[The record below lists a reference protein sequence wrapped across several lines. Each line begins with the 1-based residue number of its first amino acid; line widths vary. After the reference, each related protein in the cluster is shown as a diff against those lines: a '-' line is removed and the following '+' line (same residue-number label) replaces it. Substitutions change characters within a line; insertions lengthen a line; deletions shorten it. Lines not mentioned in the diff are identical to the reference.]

1 MRKVTFNNLSEAFI
15 NASTTYNNKEFL
27 NNDLGV
33 NFTYTS
39 AKIKALDLSE
49 TLRNLGIGKND
60 KVAIIAENTPLWP
73 IAYFAVMLADAVA
86 VPILPEFSEN
96 DIAKLLLHSESKAI
110 FASTKQSAKIDKN
123 TPLPLFEI
131 TEKDIIPV
139 KNLDLSASR
148 RANEV
153 VLSSDIAS
161 IIYTSGTTGTP
172 KGVMLTH
179 ENILQNAEGCW
190 GIQDVNSNDVFLS
203 VLPLAHSY
211 EFTIGFILPMMS
223 GSTINYLSKPP
234 AVSTLLPALSII
246 RPTTMLTV
254 PLIMEKI
261 FKNGIKPKLQASKV
275 SAAIYSTTLGRKL
288 LHYLAGRELK
298 KKFGGRMR
306 FFGIGGA
313 KLDPETERFLNEA
326 KFPYSIGYGMTEGSP
341 LLAGAPPSK
350 TKLYST
356 GPAVPNQELQIVNPD
371 PKTGIGEIWARGR
384 NVMAGY
390 YKQPDLTNEIITKDG
405 WLKTGDLGRIAN
417 GYLYICGRLKNI
429 ILGSNGENIY
439 PEDIEAVLNRHEL
452 VADSLVYEFK
462 GKLVAKVNLN
472 YDQLEKQ
479 YNDLKQS
486 AHTMQLEFEEKKEA
500 LLKDLRVYVNAKVNR
515 SNQLAL
521 VIDQENPFEK
531 TPTMK
536 IKRYLYTTHR

>member
-15 NASTTYNNKEFL
+15 DASATYSNKAFL

-33 NFTYTS
+33 NFTYLS
-39 AKIKALDLSE
+39 AKVKALDLSE
-49 TLRNLGIGKND
+49 TLRNLGIGKGD
-60 KVAIIAENTPLWP
+60 KVAIISENTPLWP
-73 IAYFAVMLADAVA
+73 IAYFAIMLTDAVA

-110 FASTKQSAKIDKN
+110 FASTKQSIKIDSN
-123 TPLPLFEI
+123 NPLPLFEI
-131 TEKDIIPV
+131 GQNDIRPA
-139 KNLDLSASR
+139 KNQYLSASR

-161 IIYTSGTTGTP
+161 IIYTSGTTGIP

-179 ENILQNAEGCW
+179 ENFLQNTEGCW
-190 GIQDVNSNDVFLS
+190 GVHNVNSTDVFLS

-211 EFTIGFILPMMS
+211 EFTIGLLLPMMS

-261 FKNGIKPKLQASKV
+261 FKHGIKPKLQGSKV
-275 SAAIYSTTLGRKL
+275 SAAVYSTILGRKL
-288 LHYLAGRELK
+288 LHYIAGRELK
-298 KKFGGRMR
+298 KKFGGRIR

-313 KLDPETERFLNEA
+313 KLDPETERFLSEA

-356 GPAVPNQELQIVNPD
+356 GPTVPNQELQIVNPD

-390 YKQPDLTNEIITKDG
+390 YKQPDLTEEIITKDG
-405 WLKTGDLGRIAN
+405 WLKTGDLGRITN

-462 GKLVAKVNLN
+462 GKLVAKVHLN

-479 YNDLKQS
+479 FNDLKQS
-486 AHTMQLEFEEKKEA
+486 AHTMHLEFEEKKEA